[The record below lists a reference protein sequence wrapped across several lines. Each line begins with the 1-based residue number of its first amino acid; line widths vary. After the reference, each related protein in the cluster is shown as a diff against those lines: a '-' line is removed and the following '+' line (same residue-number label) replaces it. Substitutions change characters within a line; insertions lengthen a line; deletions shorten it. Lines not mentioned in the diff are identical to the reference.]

1 MSRAGT
7 LDDGAMTMR
16 SAIRSGVFRLL
27 GALAVGAMTV
37 TASAH
42 HSFAMFDMEKDVE
55 FKGVVTEYVWANP
68 HVHVLVRIEPG
79 PGVDPALVGLWD
91 FECNGSITIMSRQGW
106 TRATLKAGDPIHG
119 VMRPLRDG
127 NKGGALFYIIKADGT
142 RMYTDIARPKAG
154 A

>member
-1 MSRAGT
+1 MSLAGT
-7 LDDGAMTMR
+7 PADGVKTMR
-16 SAIRSGVFRLL
+16 SAIRSTLLRLI
-27 GALAVGAMTV
+27 GAVAVGALTA

-68 HVHVLVRIEPG
+68 HVHVMVRIEPG

-127 NKGGALFYIIKADGT
+127 NKGGALFYMIKADGT